1 MLIEKY
7 KVYCLAAQK
16 HKPHLTGNCQLSM
29 KFLTVIF
36 MYLGLSQNIF
46 GISQVVII
54 FIEIEF

>member
-7 KVYCLAAQK
+7 KVYCLAVQN
-16 HKPHLTGNCQLSM
+16 HKPHLGNCQLSM
-29 KFLTVIF
+29 KFLTDIF

-54 FIEIEF
+54 FIENEF